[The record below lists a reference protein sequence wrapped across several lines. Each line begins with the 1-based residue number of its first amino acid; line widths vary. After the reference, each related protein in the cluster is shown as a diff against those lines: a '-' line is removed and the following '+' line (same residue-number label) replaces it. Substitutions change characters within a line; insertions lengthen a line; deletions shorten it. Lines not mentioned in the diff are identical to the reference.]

1 MDDKQRTYGQ
11 FETPIDVA
19 DLLLGFC
26 LRRPADRML
35 DPSCGNGAL
44 LSRAAGMQRWL
55 DPWHD
60 PSDALWGVELDSE
73 TAAEAQD
80 ALPQAH
86 IINRDFFDLEPEP
99 DRLFDA
105 IVGNPPYTRAEWIER
120 LVEESRQAGQLP
132 MFDGGE
138 TAETEVQVPT
148 GRRYPFLGR
157 RAGLH
162 AYFFIH
168 GTEFLREGGR
178 FGFVV
183 PNSWLDVAYGERLKQ
198 FLLEHYQIL
207 ALIESNVER
216 WFVDARVNTCLVIL
230 EKCGDAERRAANR
243 VRLIRLF
250 RPLSELIP
258 FPENDRQRLSHMERL
273 VSRMLPGADQRG
285 QELAVR
291 VVGQREL
298 TANEKWGV
306 TLRAPA
312 VYRHQLRQANLAPL
326 KMWATVRRG
335 YTTGANAF
343 FYLDQ
348 ETAKEREVESQFLRP
363 LLKSLR
369 SVDRRRV
376 TAADC
381 CDLQLFWSGS
391 EPIPRGSAAAD
402 YIAWGEAQGYHL
414 RRTCAARRPWYAL
427 PRQEPAA
434 LLLAKGIWL
443 RHFAPVLDDDVR
455 VDQQLYRLR
464 LADGVPV
471 LAAAALL
478 NCAWTALQLELC
490 GRVNFGEGV
499 LWLAAYE
506 VEDLHLPDPR
516 YLTDGQLSD
525 LVSAF
530 EPLLDRPLGTMPEE
544 SATDTWAAFDGIV
557 ATIIGYGAEEATA
570 VNDGLLERLAARR
583 AKAGKS
589 LEGA

>member
-1 MDDKQRTYGQ
+1 MNDKRRTYGQ

-26 LRRPADRML
+26 LRRPGDRVL
-35 DPSCGNGAL
+35 DPSCGDGAL
-44 LSRAAGMQRWL
+44 LARAAGMQRWL

-60 PSDALWGVELDSE
+60 AAGTLQGIELDPE
-73 TAAEAQD
+73 AAENARA
-80 ALPQAH
+80 ALPQAR

-120 LVEESRQAGQLP
+120 LEKQDRYASQLSI
-132 MFDGGE
+132 FEGE
-138 TAETEVQVPT
+138 TGQGEAGESTST
-148 GRRYPFLGR
+148 IRRYPFLGR

-168 GTEFLREGGR
+168 GTGFLRPGGR

-216 WFVDARVNTCLVIL
+216 WFDEARVNTCLVIL
-230 EKCGDAERRAANR
+230 EKCADAQRRASNR
-243 VRLIRLF
+243 VRLVRLF

-258 FPENDRQRLSHMERL
+258 YSDNDRQRLSHLERL
-273 VSRMLPGADQRG
+273 VGRMLPSADQRG
-285 QELAVR
+285 HDLAVR

-298 TANEKWGV
+298 SAGEKWGL

-312 VYRHQLRQANLAPL
+312 VYRQQSQQVNLAPL
-326 KMWATVRRG
+326 KQWAEVHRG

-343 FYLDQ
+343 FYLNDDTVA
-348 ETAKEREVESQFLRP
+348 EWDLESRYLRP

-369 SVDRRRV
+369 SVNRRRV
-376 TAADC
+376 TPADC
-381 CDLQLFWSGS
+381 DMQVFWSG
-391 EPIPRGSAAAD
+391 PDPVPAGTAAAG
-402 YIAWGEAQGYHL
+402 YIAWGEEQGFHQ
-414 RRTCAARRPWYAL
+414 RRTCAARNPWYAL
-427 PRQEPAA
+427 PRQEAA
-434 LLLAKGIWL
+434 GLLLAKGVWL
-443 RHFAPVLDDDVR
+443 RHFAPVLAGDIR
-455 VDQQLYRLR
+455 VDQQLYRLS

-506 VEDLHLPDPR
+506 VEELLLPDPY
-516 YLTDGQLSD
+516 YLADEQLAD
-525 LVSAF
+525 LAAAF
-530 EPLLDRPLGTMPEE
+530 EPMLDRSL
-544 SATDTWAAFDGIV
+544 ATAPQEVRSDAWLAFDGKV
-557 ATIIGYGAEEATA
+557 ASIIGFTAEEAAA
-570 VNDGLLERLAARR
+570 VNEGLVERLTARQ
-583 AKAGKS
+583 AKAGNRIE
-589 LEGA
+589 LT

>member
-1 MDDKQRTYGQ
+1 MNDKRRTYGQ

-26 LRRPADRML
+26 LRRPGDRVL
-35 DPSCGNGAL
+35 DPSCGDGAL
-44 LSRAAGMQRWL
+44 LARAAGMQRWL

-60 PSDALWGVELDSE
+60 PAATLWGIELDPE
-73 TAAEAQD
+73 AAATARA
-80 ALPQAH
+80 ALPPAQ
-86 IINRDFFDLEPEP
+86 IINRDFFDLQPEP
-99 DRLFDA
+99 DRIFDA

-120 LVEESRQAGQLP
+120 LEKEDGYASQLSIFASEAGQGEESIS
-132 MFDGGE
+132 
-138 TAETEVQVPT
+138 TT
-148 GRRYPFLGR
+148 RRYPFLGR

-168 GTEFLREGGR
+168 GTGFLREGGR

-216 WFVDARVNTCLVIL
+216 WFDEARVNTCLVIL
-230 EKCGDAERRAANR
+230 EKCGDPQRRASNR

-258 FPENDRQRLSHMERL
+258 YSDNDRQRLSHLERL
-273 VSRMLPGADQRG
+273 VGRMLPSADQRG
-285 QELAVR
+285 QDLAVR
-291 VVGQREL
+291 VVSQREL
-298 TANEKWGV
+298 AAGEKWGL

-312 VYRHQLRQANLAPL
+312 VYRRQSQQVNLAPL
-326 KMWATVRRG
+326 KQWAEVHRG

-343 FYLDQ
+343 FYLNDQ
-348 ETAKEREVESQFLRP
+348 EEAEWDLEARYRRP

-369 SVDRRRV
+369 GVNRRQV

-381 CDLQLFWSGS
+381 DMHVFWSG
-391 EPIPRGSAAAD
+391 PDPVPAGTAAAA
-402 YIAWGEAQGYHL
+402 YIAWGEAQGFHR
-414 RRTCAARRPWYAL
+414 RRTCAARYPWYAL
-427 PRQEPAA
+427 PGQQAA
-434 LLLAKGIWL
+434 GLLLAKGVWL
-443 RHFAPVLDDDVR
+443 RHFAPVVAGDIRL
-455 VDQQLYRLR
+455 DQQLYGLS

-499 LWLAAYE
+499 LWLAGYE
-506 VEDLHLPDPR
+506 VEELLLPDPY
-516 YLTDGQLSD
+516 YLGDEQLAD
-525 LVSAF
+525 LAAAF
-530 EPLLDRPLGTMPEE
+530 EPLLDRPLAAMPQEVQTDDWLAYD
-544 SATDTWAAFDGIV
+544 SAVAA
-557 ATIIGYGAEEATA
+557 IIGFTAEEAAA
-570 VNDGLLERLAARR
+570 VNEGLVERLAARQ
-583 AKAGKS
+583 AKAGKRIE
-589 LEGA
+589 LT